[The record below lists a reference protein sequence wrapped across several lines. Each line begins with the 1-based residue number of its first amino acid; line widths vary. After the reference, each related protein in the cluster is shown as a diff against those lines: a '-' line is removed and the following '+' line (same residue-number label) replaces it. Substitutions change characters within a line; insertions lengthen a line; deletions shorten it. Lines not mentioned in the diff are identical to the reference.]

1 MFYVIS
7 KILGAFASPFIWI
20 LGVLGIFIWKKN
32 KKWLYATLL
41 LSFIFTNQ
49 VFYSIMVSFWAIP
62 LVPIKKIPKADIAI
76 VLGGASR
83 IDLADTDRV
92 FLNEG
97 DGDRIIHAIQL
108 YKMGKVKKILFTSG
122 AGSLTGAGL
131 SEALFAKKLFLMLGV
146 LSQDLILETE
156 SKTTYENALFSALI
170 LKKYYPNQ
178 KYLLVTNALHER
190 RGLACFK
197 KQGII
202 CLPFS
207 INNEGSFDVYEW
219 SYYYLPRAYVLNA
232 WDRYLHELIGFCA
245 YRLKGYC

>member
-1 MFYVIS
+1 MFYVLS
-7 KILGAFASPFIWI
+7 KILGAFVSPFIWI
-20 LGVLGIFIWKKN
+20 IGLLGLFVWKKH
-32 KKWLYATLL
+32 KKWLYATLF

-49 VFYSIMVSFWAIP
+49 AIYCVMVSFWAIP

-83 IDLADTDRV
+83 IDMNDTDRV

-146 LSQDLILETE
+146 LPQDLILETE
-156 SKTTYENALFSALI
+156 SKTTYENALYSARI
-170 LKKYYPNQ
+170 LKKSYPNQ

-202 CLPFS
+202 CSPFP
-207 INNEGSFDVYEW
+207 INTEGSFDMYEW
-219 SYYYLPRAYVLNA
+219 SNYYLPKAYILNA
-232 WDRYLHELIGFCA
+232 WDRYLHELIGFWA
-245 YRLKGYC
+245 YRFKGYC